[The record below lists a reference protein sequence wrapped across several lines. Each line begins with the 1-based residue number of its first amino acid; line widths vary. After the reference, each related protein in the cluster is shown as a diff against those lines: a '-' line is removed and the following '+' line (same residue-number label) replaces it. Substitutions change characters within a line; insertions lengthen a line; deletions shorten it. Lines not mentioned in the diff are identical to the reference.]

1 MRLPSM
7 NERWRYFT
15 AGMYRENVAIR
26 ALCIAMY
33 LRRAAIHDD
42 AIRFNA
48 GHSADTSAR
57 CNTG

>member
-1 MRLPSM
+1 M

-15 AGMYRENVAIR
+15 AGMYRANVPIR

-42 AIRFNA
+42 AIRFDA